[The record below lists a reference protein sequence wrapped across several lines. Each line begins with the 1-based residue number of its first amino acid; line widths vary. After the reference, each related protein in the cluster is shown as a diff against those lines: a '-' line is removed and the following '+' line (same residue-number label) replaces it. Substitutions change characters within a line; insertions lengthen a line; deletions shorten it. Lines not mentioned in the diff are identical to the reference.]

1 MSVTA
6 GARALILASA
16 IATSIDNIDVFGVKT
31 ISGELIRIVPQDVQV
46 ISSVERKYTFY
57 LTETEGNGDLIG
69 VSLYGNGATVTIG
82 SGTEMA
88 SQVVSMTKTNTQSLL
103 IHWIVRVI

>member
-1 MSVTA
+1 M
-6 GARALILASA
+6 ILASA

>member
-1 MSVTA
+1 M
-6 GARALILASA
+6 ILASA

-69 VSLYGNGATVTIG
+69 VSLYGNGATVTLG